1 MVKRIIA
8 TDAAPLPAGAY
19 SQAVF
24 ADNPLLFISGQTP
37 RRADGTRLKNAS
49 IKEQTRQVLDNLD
62 AIARAAGL
70 SLNDA
75 VKVTIYLKDLAAK
88 PDFELIYREYVS
100 DPAPARIVI
109 QSSFIDFDVEID
121 AILQAR

>member
-1 MVKRIIA
+1 MKRVIS
-8 TDAAPLPAGAY
+8 TDAAPLPAGTY

-37 RRADGTRLKNAS
+37 RRADGTRLKDAS

-62 AIARAAGL
+62 AIARAADL

-100 DPAPARIVI
+100 EPAPARIVI